1 MAISYFGSPLSD
13 NIIKR
18 EDGSLVCLDC
28 VLGRTGFQEYRV
40 ADLPQQRAQDLGIDT
55 RDQEAKVKLYRS
67 PDEVFHPD
75 YIQSVEASAVTDNH
89 PPGNDFVTPENFTDY
104 ARGHVQNVRKGKEPL
119 ESGEWP
125 LIGDIVIAAEP
136 LLSDVL
142 NKRKREISLGYD
154 YNIDRDGDVIEQVGM
169 INNHVAI
176 VPKGR
181 AGSEA
186 RINDAAPVEILG
198 PVASTVVPEVKV
210 EPEPVAK
217 TSTVPATHQAP
228 KENKPM
234 SWTLKSLFG
243 MGLKAAAKEDNA
255 DPEALA
261 DAAQQFSRMT
271 RGSARA
277 NDSESDLEF
286 QDEPDGKSAEDKCM
300 DRKVKDRKVR
310 DRHADDR
317 RTDDRHADDR
327 HADDRH
333 ADDERGRMHKMLDRM
348 LDARAARS
356 DDRHSDDA
364 DMNQLREILDD
375 YLQEEQHEPEHMEAD
390 DVDPDEIPVPEEKLE
405 ADDEAGEEPFEEEE
419 PIEAQDEFG
428 EVTGEAEVAEDRH
441 ADDVEGFSDPRRKRA
456 RDASRQRAADAAFG
470 ALEALRAM
478 KPVVARCKDSAVV
491 KAYNAQLRRLKGSS
505 FPGGGGY
512 GDFAGSARDHSRAKD
527 SVAAPDKTL
536 AELTNFYRAAHGKKN
551 SPVEVK

>member
-1 MAISYFGSPLSD
+1 
-13 NIIKR
+13 
-18 EDGSLVCLDC
+18 
-28 VLGRTGFQEYRV
+28 
-40 ADLPQQRAQDLGIDT
+40 
-55 RDQEAKVKLYRS
+55 
-67 PDEVFHPD
+67 
-75 YIQSVEASAVTDNH
+75 
-89 PPGNDFVTPENFTDY
+89 
-104 ARGHVQNVRKGKEPL
+104 
-119 ESGEWP
+119 
-125 LIGDIVIAAEP
+125 
-136 LLSDVL
+136 
-142 NKRKREISLGYD
+142 
-154 YNIDRDGDVIEQVGM
+154 VIEQVGM

-186 RINDAAPVEILG
+186 RINDAAPVEILE

-210 EPEPVAK
+210 EPEPATK
-217 TSTVPATHQAP
+217 TSTVPATNQTQ

-234 SWTLKSLFG
+234 GWTLKSLFG

-286 QDEPDGKSAEDKCM
+286 PDEKDGKSGEDKCM

-348 LDARAARS
+348 LDARDARS
-356 DDRHSDDA
+356 DDRHCDDA

-375 YLQEEQHEPEHMEAD
+375 YLQEEEHEPEHMEAD
-390 DVDPDEIPVPEEKLE
+390 DVDPDEIPVPEEELE
-405 ADDEAGEEPFEEEE
+405 AEDAGEEQFEEEEEEE
-419 PIEAQDEFG
+419 PIEAQDELG
-428 EVTGEAEVAEDRH
+428 EVTSEAEVAAADRH
-441 ADDVEGFSDPRRKRA
+441 AETSVASRMQAGSIRFATAKDTSAPRAAIRA
-456 RDASRQRAADAAFG
+456 RSA
-470 ALEALRAM
+470 RAM
-478 KPVVARCKDSAVV
+478 EPTASAPRMLLS
-491 KAYNAQLRRLKGSS
+491 APCRL
-505 FPGGGGY
+505 
-512 GDFAGSARDHSRAKD
+512 
-527 SVAAPDKTL
+527 
-536 AELTNFYRAAHGKKN
+536 
-551 SPVEVK
+551 